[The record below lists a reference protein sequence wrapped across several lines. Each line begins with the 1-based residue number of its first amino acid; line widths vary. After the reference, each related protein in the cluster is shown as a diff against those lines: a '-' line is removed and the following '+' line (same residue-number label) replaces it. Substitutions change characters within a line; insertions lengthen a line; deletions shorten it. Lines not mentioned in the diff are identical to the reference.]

1 MQEELRLEP
10 VGVPDPVHRTRFLLV
25 LPALLAFGIAGG
37 AADVAT
43 SSLCFR
49 AAAPDAVLKAGAV
62 VIAIAAMFDG
72 IALLAEM
79 LRRRPPRLALVLFAL
94 VLTLVAIWLGLATVT
109 CLHATS

>member
-1 MQEELRLEP
+1 M
-10 VGVPDPVHRTRFLLV
+10 

-43 SSLCFR
+43 SPSVCFR

-62 VIAIAAMFDG
+62 VIAFAAMFAG

-79 LRRRPPRLALVLFAL
+79 LRRRPPRPALLLFAL

-109 CLHATS
+109 CLHANS